1 MKGYFLFFVCVLF
14 LFACGLNASQE
25 KSLNM
30 AVAKYLFAV
39 NEDLKLSR
47 ASYTHPSVLKFYKKK
62 GQNEFKNLFVKEEMI
77 WTDAV
82 LGKIVTKGNA
92 VQVELKVALKKDEYS
107 SPEKERISIFALSE
121 DNGSSWFFVEE
132 HDYKGKEC
140 GNFQRLIK

>member
-1 MKGYFLFFVCVLF
+1 MKGYFLLFVCVLL

-30 AVAKYLFAV
+30 AIAKYLFAV

-62 GQNEFKNLFVKEEMI
+62 GQNEFKNLFIKEENI

-82 LGKIVTKGNA
+82 LGKTESNGNA
-92 VQVELKVALKKDEYS
+92 VQVELKIALKKNEYS
-107 SPEKERISIFALSE
+107 TPQKERISIFALSE

-132 HDYKGKEC
+132 RDYKCKVC
-140 GNFQRLIK
+140 GEFQRLIK

>member
-1 MKGYFLFFVCVLF
+1 MKGYFLLFVCVLF

-30 AVAKYLFAV
+30 AVSKYLFAV

-47 ASYTHPSVLKFYKKK
+47 ASYTHPSILRFYKNK
-62 GQNEFKNLFVKEEMI
+62 GQKEFKKLFEKEELI

-82 LGKIVTKGNA
+82 LGKIKTNRNA
-92 VQVELKVALKKDEYS
+92 VQVEIKIALKKDEYS
-107 SPEKERISIFALSE
+107 TPENERISIFALSS

-132 HDYKGKEC
+132 RDYKCKEC
-140 GNFQRLIK
+140 GDFQRLIK